1 MEGQPG
7 ASQKRLSKGNDTQVW
22 ICVKVYRLTECI
34 IHSVHLYL
42 CHDNKTPFY
51 AKFNLR
57 LIIYITVSRMLLV
70 E

>member
-1 MEGQPG
+1 MEGQPE

-34 IHSVHLYL
+34 IHSVNL
-42 CHDNKTPFY
+42 CHVNKTPFY